1 MPNKRGKKKARG
13 SKSAKSDTLAAQVN
27 RVYARTVA
35 LTDRLVAAEKAL
47 RQALNSAGA
56 APSPTAP
63 ARRTPVT
70 KQAGTRR
77 AAARAAATTAARKPR
92 TARSPRRPRTP
103 STTDSAS

>member
-13 SKSAKSDTLAAQVN
+13 SKSAKSDALAAQVN
-27 RVYARTVA
+27 RVYERAVA

-47 RQALNSAGA
+47 RQALSSAGA
-56 APSPTAP
+56 APTPTAP

-70 KQAGTRR
+70 KEAGTR
-77 AAARAAATTAARKPR
+77 RAAATTAARKPR